1 MKVLIFMTQFYQL
14 SGAER
19 LGVELAE
26 ELNKRKI
33 HTDILSMYTEDM
45 AGVLEAKEGLL
56 QRGISQVHFLG
67 MKVHPSIASIIPAIL
82 KLRRLIKEERYDIV
96 ETSMVSPT
104 VLAAWATRG
113 TQSRHVAGLHQV
125 FRLDRENSVRHWVW
139 RFSISCNPHIRYYSI
154 SDYASK
160 AWVCYSG
167 TPPQYTRTIYN
178 AIPDDCFEAVAD
190 RQGVRTEL
198 GIPEDNRIALY
209 VGRLAKYK
217 GCDTLVSALGPLLEQ
232 SNLHLLFVGAPDPNV
247 HGCSEMI
254 DGMEKQIEDNGWS
267 DRIRFLGY
275 RKDIPRLLASA
286 DIIVHPTHM
295 EGFGLVLVEAMAAGL
310 PVVASNA
317 EAIPEVLKNTD
328 SIMVPPDDPEALRK
342 AVLQT
347 INRSPLEAAAAI
359 EKGRKRAED
368 FRIGKRTNSMVRLFE
383 GVLAKR
389 L

>member
-1 MKVLIFMTQFYQL
+1 MTQFYQL

-19 LGVELAE
+19 LGVELAQ

-45 AGVLEAKEGLL
+45 PGVLEAKKELL
-56 QRGISQVHFLG
+56 QRGIPQVHFLR
-67 MKVHPSIASIIPAIL
+67 MKVRPSIASIIPAIL
-82 KLRRLIKEERYDIV
+82 NLRRLIKEEKYDIV

-104 VLAAWATRG
+104 VLAAWAVRG
-113 TQSRHVAGLHQV
+113 TQSWHLAGLHQV
-125 FRLDRENSVRHWVW
+125 FRRDRENSIRHWLW
-139 RFSISCNPHIRYYSI
+139 RFSIRCNPHIRYYSI

-160 AWVCYSG
+160 AWVYYSR

-178 AIPDDCFEAVAD
+178 AIPDDCFKAVAD
-190 RQGVRTEL
+190 RQGIRTEL
-198 GIPEDNRIALY
+198 RIPQNSRIALY

-217 GCDTLVSALGPLLEQ
+217 GCDTLVDTLGPILKK
-232 SNLHLLFVGAPDPNV
+232 SNLHLLLVGEPDTNV
-247 HGCSEMI
+247 PGCGEMI
-254 DGMEKQIEDNGWS
+254 DGMKKQIKDNGWN
-267 DRIRFLGY
+267 DWIRFLGY

-328 SIMVPPDDPEALRK
+328 SIMVPPDDPESLRK
-342 AVLQT
+342 AVIQT
-347 INRSPLEAAAAI
+347 INRSPLEATVAI

-368 FRIGKRTNSMVRLFE
+368 FRIGRRIDSMLKLFGDALAQRL
-383 GVLAKR
+383 
-389 L
+389 